1 MQLDI
6 NKILE
11 FIFVEFDK
19 NPTEWILFGCLI
31 VLFLVFFVLRLVF
44 FSSKDV
50 VARKG
55 KPSILNSIKNVEE
68 KDLSLPLGFLDTKKS
83 NNVENFNLNSN
94 ALDDNANS
102 SVSEYLYLD
111 DNSLIEELTIPR
123 PGDVSSDKKN
133 HSPDKSA
140 LETKKDFSTFDQK
153 NIHEQE
159 ILDKSILNLSE
170 LELIEIER
178 KLIALKELHNANLIA
193 KEIYVLKSREI
204 LEDFYN
210 S

>member
-55 KPSILNSIKNVEE
+55 KPSILNSIKNFWSD
-68 KDLSLPLGFLDTKKS
+68 KTQKKLRSLQLKLDNIS
-83 NNVENFNLNSN
+83 NNSIKYNQCYKLQAFNNSN
-94 ALDDNANS
+94 YFCYDNNDYHLD
-102 SVSEYLYLD
+102 V
-111 DNSLIEELTIPR
+111 
-123 PGDVSSDKKN
+123 
-133 HSPDKSA
+133 
-140 LETKKDFSTFDQK
+140 Q
-153 NIHEQE
+153 
-159 ILDKSILNLSE
+159 
-170 LELIEIER
+170 
-178 KLIALKELHNANLIA
+178 
-193 KEIYVLKSREI
+193 
-204 LEDFYN
+204 
-210 S
+210 